1 MKRRLLTVFWTIVIS
16 FLFTGVAY
24 AANGE
29 ETTVKTVAAI
39 LAPLAAAALG
49 IERALEMF
57 WGIVESIG
65 DIIMKKD
72 QSDNPEAGSEKTDW
86 TDKDKYKSFKTWF
99 SALLGLVAGVIIA
112 FQTNLMMF
120 SLIGFDNVIANAD
133 IFVTGM
139 VIGSGSKFT
148 HDVIGIFSE
157 GKKLVEQTQG
167 LVRRKKE
174 EIPTSGE

>member
-39 LAPLAAAALG
+39 LAAALG

-99 SALLGLVAGVIIA
+99 SALLGLVPYKDASSPS
-112 FQTNLMMF
+112 NNP
-120 SLIGFDNVIANAD
+120 SLSVSAIV
-133 IFVTGM
+133 
-139 VIGSGSKFT
+139 
-148 HDVIGIFSE
+148 
-157 GKKLVEQTQG
+157 G
-167 LVRRKKE
+167 LGCCVLSPRL
-174 EIPTSGE
+174 